1 MARKPPWLELENKI
15 SFMNTY
21 RVHTAGEVDKE
32 PMERM
37 TGTWGDCALQW
48 QNQWGYCWGK
58 VTYDGSVLLLSR
70 LFLQEGKSRRRI
82 FCIVAVGVCSWVT

>member
-32 PMERM
+32 PIEQM

-48 QNQWGYCWGK
+48 QNQ
-58 VTYDGSVLLLSR
+58 
-70 LFLQEGKSRRRI
+70 
-82 FCIVAVGVCSWVT
+82 

>member
-32 PMERM
+32 PIEQM

-48 QNQWGYCWGK
+48 QNQWGFCWGK
-58 VTYDGSVLLLSR
+58 MPYDCSVLILAR
-70 LFLQEGKSRRRI
+70 LFLQEGKSGRRI
-82 FCIVAVGVCSWVT
+82 CCIVAFGDCSWVT